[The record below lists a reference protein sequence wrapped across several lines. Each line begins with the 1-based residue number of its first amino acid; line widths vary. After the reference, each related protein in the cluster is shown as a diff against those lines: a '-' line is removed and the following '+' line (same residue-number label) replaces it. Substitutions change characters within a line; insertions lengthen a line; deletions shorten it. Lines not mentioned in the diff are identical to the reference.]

1 MKKIRLNLRKEVA
14 TTISLAATG
23 MKKVLFSVFILFLLS
38 GNLLGQ
44 ELISRGKP
52 AVASRTDRNYPTI
65 NITDGNTETFWNAGG
80 YAPQWVQID
89 LQNNYNISSIR
100 LNPEITPSG
109 RTVQKISV
117 SEDLK
122 VWKEID
128 NFTENN
134 TASGRVISRNYNNLL
149 NIRGIKVETTLS
161 PSYVAWREIEVFG
174 TLTNG
179 VANNYTNSNSNSL
192 NVYETIKKIDCYTK
206 INPEVFTFPDK
217 HLAFVK
223 MSENTFSL
231 VSTQDLEEK
240 NIFNFKG
247 KGNINLGNSYIDGNY
262 ILLAVKSD
270 KGEIKEYIKYNLS
283 NFSFE
288 NVKCKNAPRGCIM
301 SSASSNYILLRNNT
315 AYDFEDFKIFFKSN
329 GYQYFYE
336 ISKIV
341 VEKTDFNIAIKGN
354 RNEKL
359 DFLKKYPNSEHK
371 NDIIISFT
379 NSFTSIKDISDFS
392 NTNKEFNT
400 QLDERAFILVQNTN
414 SEYDLQEYLS
424 IFPNG
429 KYVNNV
435 NNKIASI
442 KQAEEQEKER
452 QRKLALEREQK
463 ATGASWKSDPYLW

>member
-23 MKKVLFSVFILFLLS
+23 MKKVLFSVFILFLFS

-52 AVASRTDRNYPTI
+52 VTASNTYNSANSPKFV
-65 NITDGNTETFWNAGG
+65 TDGSVENCWNAGG

-89 LQNNYNISSIR
+89 LQNNYDISSIK
-100 LNPEITPSG
+100 LVPETDRRG
-109 RTVQKISV
+109 KTVQKISV

-122 VWKEID
+122 AWKEID
-128 NFTENN
+128 SFEEELIIKK
-134 TASGRVISRNYNNLL
+134 SVIRNYNNLL
-149 NIRGIKVETTLS
+149 NIRGIRVLTASS
-161 PSYVAWREIEVFG
+161 PTWIAWREIEVFG
-174 TLTNG
+174 TITNG
-179 VANNYTNSNSNSL
+179 GSSNYTNSNSNSL

-283 NFSFE
+283 NFSYE
-288 NVKCKNAPRGCIM
+288 NVKCKNAPRGCIV